1 MFQHL
6 SRSFR
11 ALSPALS
18 QVCNRSVSG
27 SALSFQSFGDPKKV
41 LAIQNVDVGAPGANQ
56 ARIKVVASP
65 INPADLNI
73 VQGTYGALP
82 SLPAVGGMEGAG
94 VVEEV
99 GSGVKSLKVG
109 DLVATSRS
117 TGLWQSHAIVDEAS
131 TTALPAAIDPVLAS
145 VLSVNPCTAVRLLE
159 DFAQLKAGDVV
170 VQNGANSMVG
180 QSVIQLA
187 KKRGIRTVNI
197 IRDRPQDGVVIEMLK
212 NQGGDVV
219 VTESF
224 ARTPEFQQV
233 ISDLPAP
240 ALGLNATG
248 GRSATDVARLLGEG
262 ASFVTYGGMSHRPV
276 QLPTSLLIFRG
287 IKCQGF
293 WLDKWIR
300 ENGDAHKKLV
310 GELANMVVGGELSLR
325 VLAHNIKDFSAAIDD
340 SKAREDSRKV
350 VLTME

>member
-1 MFQHL
+1 MGVVSERRTQTARNTTMFQHL

-233 ISDLPAP
+233 
-240 ALGLNATG
+240 
-248 GRSATDVARLLGEG
+248 
-262 ASFVTYGGMSHRPV
+262 MSHRPV